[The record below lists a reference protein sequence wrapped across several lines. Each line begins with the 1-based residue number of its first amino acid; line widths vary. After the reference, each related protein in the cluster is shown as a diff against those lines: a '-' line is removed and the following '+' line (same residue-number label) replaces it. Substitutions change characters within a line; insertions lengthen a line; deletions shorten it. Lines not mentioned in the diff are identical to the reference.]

1 MLVNPDF
8 NASQPRVLHGNLGL
22 VHFTILVLGV
32 YQISYPIIA
41 KLESTAKLE
50 SMDTVKLST
59 YWCQLKYVLDTD
71 TNVSST
77 H

>member
-22 VHFTILVLGV
+22 DHFTILVLGV
-32 YQISYPIIA
+32 YQIPIIA
-41 KLESTAKLE
+41 KLESTTKLE
-50 SMDTVKLST
+50 STDTVKLST
-59 YWCQLKYVLDTD
+59 YWCQLKYVLDTG